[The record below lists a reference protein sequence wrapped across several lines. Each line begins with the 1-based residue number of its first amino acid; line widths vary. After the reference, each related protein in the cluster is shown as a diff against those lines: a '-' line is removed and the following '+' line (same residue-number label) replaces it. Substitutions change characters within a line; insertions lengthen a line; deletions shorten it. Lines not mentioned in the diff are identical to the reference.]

1 MQKFLGPRHA
11 FLPHDRLLK
20 QVVNSFPFYFQ
31 ATQLLLRKESN
42 FMMRWNEKC
51 FAANQLHEVVKRR
64 TPFVSHI
71 ERETMYLSVF
81 YNCNWPC
88 HHRCHSLNPFMC
100 CLSPFQFF
108 TVSSHSTC
116 RISPTRNSCLEWQRS
131 LGLSSFPFLVHNA
144 VPVFSNTRLNDTM
157 VILKWVLS
165 RFNQS

>member
-1 MQKFLGPRHA
+1 
-11 FLPHDRLLK
+11 
-20 QVVNSFPFYFQ
+20 
-31 ATQLLLRKESN
+31 
-42 FMMRWNEKC
+42 
-51 FAANQLHEVVKRR
+51 
-64 TPFVSHI
+64 
-71 ERETMYLSVF
+71 MYLSVF

-165 RFNQS
+165 RFNQSQGGRTHVFVIHETMLEGQLLRILQTSTYFHNPDISIIILCRIQRPNQIYYPKERT

>member
-1 MQKFLGPRHA
+1 MF
-11 FLPHDRLLK
+11 
-20 QVVNSFPFYFQ
+20 
-31 ATQLLLRKESN
+31 
-42 FMMRWNEKC
+42 
-51 FAANQLHEVVKRR
+51 
-64 TPFVSHI
+64 
-71 ERETMYLSVF
+71 LSVF
-81 YNCNWPC
+81 YNCSWPC

-144 VPVFSNTRLNDTM
+144 VPVFSNTRFNDTM

-165 RFNQS
+165 RFNRTQGGRTHVFVIHETMLEGQLLRILQTSTYFHSPDISIIILCRIQRPNQIYYPKERT